1 MFGVEPKRGERRGG
15 LSGVMLQWGG
25 GSLDVGEKLVEK
37 IVADNEPLARC
48 QAAAWWKNGMGGP
61 VG

>member
-1 MFGVEPKRGERRGG
+1 M
-15 LSGVMLQWGG
+15 SGVMLQWGG